1 MCKMKHTH
9 SKLDRRQARQ
19 GYLFLIPL
27 LIGLVWFFL
36 VPIVQSLLFSV
47 CNVSITGSGYNI
59 SWAGFGSYVEL
70 FTEDADYL
78 PDVVEAFIKMAWQ
91 SPLIIIF
98 SFFMASVLNQKFA
111 GRTFFRVMLFLP
123 VIIVSSAMTSVDSAD
138 LLQYSMNGYQD
149 YKGTFSGTISSFTA
163 QFAEYLQSVGFS
175 SSITETITK
184 IVDEI
189 YNVIKLSGIQILVLL
204 TGMQSISPSLYEA
217 AKVEGA
223 TAWENFWKITFPM
236 VSPLILTCIVY
247 TVVDSFTRDDNGVM
261 KAVKDMALVTQD
273 LSMSAAMAWIYLI
286 GVIAVLGVLSFIISR
301 LVFYYDD

>member
-1 MCKMKHTH
+1 M
-9 SKLDRRQARQ
+9 
-19 GYLFLIPL
+19 IPL